1 MTLKYFIVMDFS
13 KGQMDVKCDA
23 GRTKLRVG

>member
-1 MTLKYFIVMDFS
+1 MNFS

-23 GRTKLRVG
+23 GRTKLRVGLWF